1 MKYLFLLFATTLSY
15 YCYAQEEVVFKSNKQ
30 FYLKGNSA
38 LIGNNIVSAYSKKSF
53 NDGTKLNDLLKQ
65 RYVDIDD
72 DNSTFSS
79 SQASLKIPENSK
91 IKYAV
96 LYWSAIYPY
105 NFGKTEIVKLKTKRK
120 HITYVGD
127 DKRDLSF
134 NNVLFKTPN
143 NNYKTIKGN
152 IIFNGSNSEK
162 FGDTKPYGCYADV
175 TSMLQ
180 NTKTP
185 SGNYTLA
192 NVKAAQGLVPGG
204 CAGGWLLYVIYEN
217 ETESPRYFT
226 TYNGFLDV
234 FKKPVDIHF
243 RNFKSPEEGGI
254 KTSLLLGALEGD
266 QKFKTDNCA
275 ILNPNNDEYVPL
287 FNKVR
292 PRDNFFNSTISNDE
306 TFFLDR
312 IPASRNTLGFDLLKM
327 EIPNPNNTII
337 PYNSRDATVQFNSK
351 ADRFYLFFVAFETE
365 ISPIFLEG
373 KENKASILVLNKEE
387 QLKEEEELE
396 KIKNLVSISIPSMPQ
411 GYYLVTNVFSVKENA
426 TNWMSFLTEKGH
438 NPKSY
443 INPENRWKYI
453 YLNID
458 LDPYVIYQ
466 KRKELSKVDY
476 FEDIWILKINM

>member
-1 MKYLFLLFATTLSY
+1 MRYLFLILATSLTY
-15 YCYAQEEVVFKSNKQ
+15 FCYAQEVEVFKPNKQ

-38 LIGNNIVSAYSKKSF
+38 LIGNNIVSAYSKNPF
-53 NDGTKLNDLLKQ
+53 NDGTKFNDLEKL

-72 DNSTFSS
+72 DKSTFNS
-79 SQASLKIPENSK
+79 SQATLKIPENSK
-91 IKYAV
+91 IKYAA

-105 NFGKTEIVKLKTKRK
+105 NFGKTKVIKLKTKRK
-120 HITYVGD
+120 QFVYVGD
-127 DKRDLSF
+127 DERNSSF
-134 NNVLFKTPN
+134 NTVLFKTPN
-143 NNYKTIKGN
+143 SNYKPIKGN

-162 FGDTKPYGCYADV
+162 FTDTKPYGCYADV
-175 TSMLQ
+175 TSILQ

-185 SGNYTLA
+185 NGNYTLA
-192 NVKAAQGLVPGG
+192 NIKATQGLVSGG

-217 ETESPRYFT
+217 ETESAKYFT
-226 TYNGFLDV
+226 TYNGFVDV
-234 FKKPVDIHF
+234 FKEPVDIYF
-243 RNFKSPEEGGI
+243 ENFKAPEEGDI

-275 ILNPNNDEYVPL
+275 ILNPENNEYVPL

-292 PRDNFFNSTISNDE
+292 PRLNFFNSTISIDE
-306 TFFLDR
+306 AFFLDR
-312 IPASRNTLGFDLLKM
+312 LPASRNTLGFDLLKM

-337 PYNSRDATVQFNSK
+337 PYNSTHTTVQFNSK

-373 KENKASILVLNKEE
+373 KENKESILVLNLEE
-387 QLKEEEELE
+387 ELKEEIELE
-396 KIKNLVSISIPSMPQ
+396 KIKNLISINIPSLDK
-411 GYYLVTNVFSVKENA
+411 GYYLVTNVFSLKENA
-426 TNWMSFLTEKGH
+426 TKWMSFLREKGH

-443 INPENRWKYI
+443 VNPENGWQYI

-458 LDPYVIYQ
+458 EDPYVIYQ
-466 KRKELSKVDY
+466 MRKELSKIDY